1 MSLVNTLVPIVGGTL
16 MDRFGPVAGTLGA
29 TTLIVAGSLLTTL
42 AAHYRRF
49 AVMIVGRVVFGLG
62 SGVIVTLQESI
73 LSTWFRSGRVLALMI
88 GLQLSSSQISGFL
101 GTLVANPLASSTHDW
116 VWVFW
121 VSFILCV
128 FSAVMNVAYLMLM
141 RLLPEQQQQEE
152 ETKERFG
159 WAAVLAFP
167 GVVWLIVACEG
178 ILCMVWAAF
187 QIIATEYVMVRNSSN
202 DGVAAGVISSMSQVM
217 PIVLMPL
224 LGLLLDRWGRR
235 ISMLATSVAFL
246 FLCCT
251 LLAYAP
257 MVPAVVGMICF
268 SLSMALGPLSMITSL
283 GLLLPPSAIGTGLG
297 IFKSANN
304 AGSTIMDILVGV
316 VQDRT
321 AHQAYTGVLLA
332 FILITIAA
340 AVVVGVLAWVQARHY
355 GHVLETTRPEPVI
368 ANSDR
373 KPWSFLY
380 VGLFIIMLLLAWV
393 LFFVFT
399 VYGKAAS

>member
-1 MSLVNTLVPIVGGTL
+1 VSLINTLVPIVGGSL

-29 TTLIVAGSLLTTL
+29 TTLIVIGSLLTTL

-49 AVMIVGRVVFGLG
+49 AMMVVGRVVFGLG

-73 LSTWFRSGRVLALMI
+73 LSTWFRSGRVLSLMI

-101 GTLVANPLASSTHDW
+101 GTLLANPLASSTHNW

-121 VSFILCV
+121 VAFLLCV
-128 FSAVMNVAYLMLM
+128 FSAVMNVAYL
-141 RLLPEQQQQEE
+141 LLVRSVPQE
-152 ETKERFG
+152 TVRERFG
-159 WAAVLAFP
+159 WATVLSFP
-167 GVVWLIVACEG
+167 GVVWLIVAIEG
-178 ILCMVWAAF
+178 VLCMVWAAF
-187 QIIATEYVMVRNSSN
+187 QIIATEYVMMRNSSV
-202 DGVAAGVISSMSQVM
+202 DGVAAGVISSMSQVV
-217 PIVLMPL
+217 PIVLTPL
-224 LGLLLDRWGRR
+224 LGMLLDRWGRR
-235 ISMLATSVAFL
+235 VSMLATSVAFL

-257 MVPAVVGMICF
+257 TVTPVVGMLFF
-268 SLSMALGPLSMITSL
+268 SLSMALGPLPMITSL

-332 FILITIAA
+332 FIIIIIAGA
-340 AVVVGVLAWVQARHY
+340 LVVALLAWVQARY
-355 GHVLETTRPEPVI
+355 YENVLEAARPEPVI
-368 ANSDR
+368 ATANDSR
-373 KPWSFLY
+373 KRWGFLY
-380 VGLFIIMLLLAWV
+380 MGLFATMLLLSWI
-393 LFFVFT
+393 LFFVFSIHGNDKT
-399 VYGKAAS
+399 A